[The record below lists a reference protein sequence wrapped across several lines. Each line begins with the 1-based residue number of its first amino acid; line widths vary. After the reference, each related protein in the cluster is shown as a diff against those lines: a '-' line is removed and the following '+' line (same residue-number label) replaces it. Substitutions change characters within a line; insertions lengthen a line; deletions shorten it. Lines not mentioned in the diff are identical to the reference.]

1 MFTQHATTS
10 SDQRPLTLRRRADVT
25 IEETIFQGE
34 RNWVLKDPVALKYY
48 RLQEPEYEAYKK
60 IDGINSYSQIK
71 QHLDRSFPEITFRIE
86 DVYAL
91 ANSLHKNGLL
101 LSDAAGQ
108 DLPLKKRHETEL
120 KQKAMKLVMSVM
132 SLKLPGVD
140 PERFLN
146 TVYPWVSWFFTKTC
160 LLICFI
166 ISFAALSLVL
176 MNLEEF
182 YRKLPEFS
190 QFFNVKN
197 ILLMGS
203 ILIVTKSIHELG
215 HGLMCKH
222 FGGECHEIG
231 FMFLVMMP
239 AMYCNTSD
247 SWTLPNKWHR
257 IAIGAAGMYVEI
269 VLASI
274 ATFIWWYSQPGPL
287 HYLALNVMFL
297 CSFTT
302 LVFNANPLL
311 RYDGYYMLSDYLEI
325 PNLSQKANMSLTSQ
339 LRVNCLGMKPI
350 QSRLLPTKSRITF
363 ATYAVASFFYRWFVM
378 LAIFWIMIEMF
389 EPWGLQIIGQL
400 LIAMSLFGM
409 IVMPGYKVAKF
420 FLYPGRFREVKAK
433 RFFAT
438 VVVLALAATA
448 LFYIPVPYHVTAPF
462 VVRPIDAQMV
472 YATQPGILTD
482 VNFRP
487 GDHVQAGQ
495 LIARVKNIDSAI
507 RTQQLQG
514 QRQQLISDIDFYKTL
529 KDQSPRLLA
538 ESRSRL
544 TDVELQIE
552 LQSQSAKQLDA
563 TATRSGIIVPSPNTL
578 AKPTSQFQSN
588 GSTNQLRRW
597 SGSPLDAEN
606 ENLPIDPGTLIC
618 MVGDP
623 DSMKAIVA
631 IQQSDVALIE
641 ADQAVR
647 MIVEELPGVEFT
659 GAVQR
664 VSQDQMQGI
673 ARELSVTNGGTI
685 ATGPA
690 ADGGEKPL
698 LTYYEVTVPI
708 NFNEDQRVLTGF
720 RGTAKIKIDSAPLG
734 KRLIRYMNQV
744 IHFR

>member
-1 MFTQHATTS
+1 MFTQHASTS
-10 SDQRPLTLRRRADVT
+10 SDRRPLTLRRRADVT
-25 IEETIFQGE
+25 TEEAIFQGE
-34 RNWVLKDPVALKYY
+34 RSWILKDPVALKYY
-48 RLQEPEYEAYKK
+48 RLQEPEYEAYLK

-71 QHLDRSFPEITFRIE
+71 QHLDRTFPEITFRIE

-108 DLPLKKRHETEL
+108 DIPLKKRHETEL

-146 TVYPWVSWFFTKTC
+146 AVYPWVSWFFTKTW

-182 YRKLPEFS
+182 YHKLPEFS

-197 ILLMGS
+197 ILVMGS

-274 ATFIWWYSQPGPL
+274 ATFIWWYSQPGAL
-287 HYLALNVMFL
+287 HYMALNVMFL

-339 LRVNCLGMKPI
+339 LRVQCLGMKPI

-363 ATYAVASFFYRWFVM
+363 ACYAVASFFYRWFVM

-438 VVVLALAATA
+438 VVVLALAGAA

-462 VVRPIDAQMV
+462 VVRPVDAQMV
-472 YATQPGILTD
+472 YATQPGILTE
-482 VNFRP
+482 VKFRP
-487 GDHVQAGQ
+487 GDYVETGQ
-495 LIARVKNIDSAI
+495 LIARVENIDSDI
-507 RTQQLQG
+507 RTQQLEG
-514 QRQQLISDIDFYKTL
+514 QRQQLISDIEFYKTL

-538 ESRSRL
+538 ESRARL
-544 TDVELQIE
+544 EDVQRKIE
-552 LQSQSAKQLDA
+552 LQSESAQQLDA
-563 TATRSGIIVPSPNTL
+563 TATRSGTIIPPPNIQP
-578 AKPTSQFQSN
+578 KQSS
-588 GSTNQLRRW
+588 GSNQLARW
-597 SGSPLDAEN
+597 SGSPLDVEN
-606 ENLPIDPGTLIC
+606 ENLPVDPGTLIC

-623 DSMKAIVA
+623 ESMKAIVA
-631 IQQSDVALIE
+631 VQQSEVALIKPDE
-641 ADQAVR
+641 NVR
-647 MIVEELPGVEFT
+647 MIVDELPGVEFS
-659 GAVQR
+659 GVVER

-673 ARELSVTNGGTI
+673 ARELSVNNGGTI

-690 ADGGEKPL
+690 PDGGEKPL

-708 NFNEDQRVLTGF
+708 EFNDGLRVLTGY

-734 KRLIRYMNQV
+734 KRLIRYLNQV